1 MEKMEYIDLDRKAL
15 FDSEILLR
23 KKKMIDEDMF

>member
-1 MEKMEYIDLDRKAL
+1 MEYTDLDRKAL

-23 KKKMIDEDMF
+23 KKKMIDDDMF